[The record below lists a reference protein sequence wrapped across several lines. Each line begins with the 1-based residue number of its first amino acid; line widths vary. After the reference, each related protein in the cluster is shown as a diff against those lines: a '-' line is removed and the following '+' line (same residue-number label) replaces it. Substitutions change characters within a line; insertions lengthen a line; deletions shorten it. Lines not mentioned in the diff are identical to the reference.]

1 MMTPQQNCITGNEE
15 TENLSSSLQA
25 LASFYRA
32 FNTSDLD
39 AMSLNWAQTKDISM
53 DNPVGGIRRGWTA
66 IREVYDRIF
75 NGPAEVYVEFYDYTL
90 HETSGFFFVVGRER
104 GQFRVGS
111 KVIELAIR
119 TSRIYQWIDERWQQV
134 HHHGSIDD
142 PVLLAEYQAAVRGN

>member
-1 MMTPQQNCITGNEE
+1 MTPEQSSITGNEDAK
-15 TENLSSSLQA
+15 NLSSALQV
-25 LASFYRA
+25 LVGFYRA
-32 FNTSDLD
+32 FNTRDLNV
-39 AMSLNWAQTKDISM
+39 MSLNWAQTKDISM
-53 DNPVGGIRRGWTA
+53 DNPVGGIKRGWTE

-119 TSRIYQWIDERWQQV
+119 TSRIYQRIDERWQQI